1 MKKILPL
8 AMAIVATVI
17 FVRQGD
23 LTMGQTAQPATKS
36 SAFDP
41 ANLKPFTDGG
51 KYLDKYETGLYPG
64 GKNDIP
70 AEHLKAGERIAA
82 TIKPLDANGKVDE
95 ANGKILA
102 LVMGHSN
109 CSMYFTALNQQFK
122 ASASQLNPRFELL
135 NAALAGQQLPQLR
148 ELKGRVWDKA
158 EQLTS
163 APGYSAKQV
172 QILFLHTTYHG
183 AKNHPIRP
191 PGAFP
196 ETMQQMQ
203 KDLAAVLEH
212 CVKTYPNLKIAYLTC
227 DGFRHFSNYEPHVW
241 QEAFA
246 FKWLIESQIKGEAST
261 AFEDKDGKAR
271 PLTWLQWG
279 PYIWDNTWD
288 KSYFRDDGVHPIA
301 KATDIFVKKYW
312 SFLIADPVAKTW
324 LWKDGKPPATQ
335 SR

>member
-1 MKKILPL
+1 MRKTLLI
-8 AMAIVATVI
+8 AMAVAVI
-17 FVRQGD
+17 TAIICQKEA
-23 LTMGQTAQPATKS
+23 TMCQQTRPASQPYT
-36 SAFDP
+36 FDP
-41 ANLKPFTDGG
+41 ASLKPFTDGG
-51 KYLDKYETGLYPG
+51 KYLDKYVTGLYPD
-64 GKNDIP
+64 GKNEIP
-70 AEHLKAGERIAA
+70 AEHLKAGQRIAA
-82 TIKPLDANGKVDE
+82 TIKPLDADGKVDE

-109 CSMYFTALNQQFK
+109 CQMYFMALNQQIK
-122 ASASQLNPRFELL
+122 ANSGQLNPRFELL
-135 NAALAGQQLPQLR
+135 NAAVGGQQMPQLR
-148 ELKGRVWDKA
+148 ELKGAVWDKA
-158 EQLTS
+158 AQLTS

-183 AKNHPIRP
+183 AKNRPIRP

-203 KDLAAVLEH
+203 KDMATVLEH

-227 DGFRHFSNYEPHVW
+227 DGFRHFSNFEPHVW

-246 FKWLIESQIKGEAST
+246 FKWLIESQIKGEAGT

-271 PLTWLQWG
+271 PLPWLQWG

-324 LWKDGKPPATQ
+324 LWKDGKPPAAAPK
-335 SR
+335 